1 MNDGDARRKGP
12 GETADG
18 APPYRRDRPRL
29 PAAERRRQIID
40 VSSVL
45 IAERGFWGMSMQD
58 VADRCGLTVPGVLR
72 HVGSKA
78 GLLIAVLEHRDIED
92 ARSLRAQLGVGAD
105 EVPDEWSAGGPD
117 GVDLR
122 QLCSATVRRN
132 AEQPEFVLLF
142 TVLEAESLTPSH
154 PAHAYFVKRQE
165 QAIAAFTSL
174 AREISDRP
182 ESLARHLVAMMDGLQ
197 IQWLRAPDTVDLV
210 REWEAAAEVLF
221 GRPGGQAPPPERAG

>member
-1 MNDGDARRKGP
+1 M
-12 GETADG
+12 ADG
-18 APPYRRDRPRL
+18 PPAYRRDRPRL

-45 IAERGFWGMSMQD
+45 IAERGFWGLSMQD

-78 GLLIAVLEHRDIED
+78 GLLVAVLEHRDIED
-92 ARSLRAQLGVGAD
+92 ARSLRVQLGVS
-105 EVPDEWSAGGPD
+105 EEQVPDEWSTGGPD

-122 QLCSATVRRN
+122 RLCAATMRRN
-132 AEQPEFVLLF
+132 AEQPEFVRLF

-154 PAHAYFVKRQE
+154 PAHDYFARRQR

-174 AREISDRP
+174 AAGITDHP
-182 ESLARHLVAMMDGLQ
+182 EPLARHIVAMMDGLQ
-197 IQWLRAPDTVDLV
+197 VQWLRSPETFDLV
-210 REWEAAAEVLF
+210 RAWEAAADVLF
-221 GRPGGQAPPPERAG
+221 GTERG